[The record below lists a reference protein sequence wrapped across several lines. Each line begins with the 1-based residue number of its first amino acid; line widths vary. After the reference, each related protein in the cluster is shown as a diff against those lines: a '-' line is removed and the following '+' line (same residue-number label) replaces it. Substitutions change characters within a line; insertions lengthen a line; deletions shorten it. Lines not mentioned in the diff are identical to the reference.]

1 MCCSALASSLKLQK
15 LYKQYLINCTLA
27 LICFPKEQ
35 AANYHR
41 PKLPFSIKKQNQRG
55 GFPVGGISFKQK
67 PGTAIVEIRPAFP
80 GQSYRRKFISDF
92 VSNNWELC
100 ITKIH
105 SRINSIQPISACYRN
120 YS

>member
-1 MCCSALASSLKLQK
+1 MCSSALASSLKLQK

-80 GQSYRRKFISDF
+80 GQSYQRKFISNC